1 MSDIAPPVDPSLF
14 DNADM
19 ADKTIEVDKRED
31 TQVTQL
37 YNKMSKKLLKSSQ
50 RMDAACI
57 KAEKFRRLA
66 RNRPGLVHKL
76 RHRLSQVPPKGSPSG
91 AK

>member
-1 MSDIAPPVDPSLF
+1 MSEIAPPADPSLL
-14 DNADM
+14 DTLDA
-19 ADKTIEVDKRED
+19 ADKTIEVDDRED

-37 YNKMSKKLLKSSQ
+37 YNKMSRQLLKSSQ
-50 RMDAACI
+50 RLDAACI

-66 RNRPGLVHKL
+66 RNRPGLVHKI
-76 RHRLSQVPPKGSPSG
+76 RHRLSQIPPKGPKTG

>member
-1 MSDIAPPVDPSLF
+1 MSDIVPPIEPDLF
-14 DNADM
+14 DNLDA
-19 ADKTIEVDKRED
+19 ADKTTEVDERED

-37 YNKMSKKLLKSSQ
+37 YSNMSRTLLRSSQ
-50 RMDAACI
+50 KMDAACI

-66 RNRPGLVHKL
+66 RNRPGLLHKL
-76 RHRLSQVPPKGSPSG
+76 RHKLSQVPPKPS